1 MIALLRYLAADTL
14 RSQRWLAPL
23 LAFLVAVAII
33 APSDTSPLLP
43 TATLTAVALLP
54 VGLWLTV
61 VVNHSEDPV
70 QVLITVVTIGNATR
84 VRLAKLLAAY
94 LACCVLTV
102 VAVIWTLT
110 TTEDPLTP
118 GLLTA
123 VTLEHLVTALT
134 GVGLGA
140 LISRPLLTRTG
151 WIVLL
156 GTGIALAEVLVP
168 HLPPANPQ
176 LSTFGDHPPANPWP
190 TLLAITAQSAVLS
203 LVAVAV
209 AQRAA
214 KART

>member
-1 MIALLRYLAADTL
+1 MTALLRYLAADTL
-14 RSQRWLAPL
+14 RSQHWLAPL
-23 LAFLVAVAII
+23 LTFLVAVAII

-54 VGLWLTV
+54 VALWLTV

-70 QVLITVVTIGNATR
+70 QVQITIVTIGNPTR

-118 GLLTA
+118 SLLTA
-123 VTLEHLVTALT
+123 VTLEHLITALT
-134 GVGLGA
+134 GVALGA

-168 HLPPANPQ
+168 HLPPVNPL
-176 LSTFGDHPPANPWP
+176 LSTFGDNPPANPWP
-190 TLLAITAQSAVLS
+190 TLLSITAQSLAMCLIA
-203 LVAVAV
+203 LAA
-209 AQRAA
+209 AHRAA

>member
-14 RSQRWLAPL
+14 RAQHWLAPL
-23 LAFLVAVAII
+23 LAFLVAVGII

-43 TATLTAVALLP
+43 TATLTSVALLP
-54 VGLWLTV
+54 VAVWLTV

-70 QVLITVVTIGNATR
+70 QVLITVVTVGSATR
-84 VRLAKLLAAY
+84 VRVAKLLAAY

-118 GLLTA
+118 SLLAA

-134 GVGLGA
+134 GVALGA

-156 GTGIALAEVLVP
+156 GTGIGLAEVLVP
-168 HLPPANPQ
+168 HLPPANPL

-190 TLLAITAQSAVLS
+190 TLLTITAQSLGLCV
-203 LVAVAV
+203 VAMLASHL
-209 AQRAA
+209 AA
-214 KART
+214 RRSR